1 MLLLHGWGGRSGQMS
16 PLAGALVAAGCTAVA
31 IDAPGHGRSSG
42 RVASVPLYAGAIA
55 AAIRELRVRA
65 AVGHSFG
72 GSALAFAVAD
82 GAEVGA
88 AVIIGS
94 PATPAVYVD
103 RFCDELRLS
112 PAMRG
117 RLRARLEARVGRRFE
132 ELELVRAIG
141 AARTPALVV
150 HDRAD
155 REVDFSNAEALARAW
170 PGSRLHATSGL
181 GHRRILRE
189 PAVLAD
195 VAAFVVGRLP
205 RCSCGRLAI
214 GSGHGPPHCLG
225 CALADD
231 LWARERRRGRRV
243 HAPPSGALRTG
254 S

>member
-1 MLLLHGWGGRSGQMS
+1 MRAFARLLPWIVLGFAAA
-16 PLAGALVAAGCTAVA
+16 PLAAQSPSPTPK
-31 IDAPGHGRSSG
+31 DWQQWQPQTDRS
-42 RVASVPLYAGAIA
+42 
-55 AAIRELRVRA
+55 
-65 AVGHSFG
+65 
-72 GSALAFAVAD
+72 D
-82 GAEVGA
+82 
-88 AVIIGS
+88 
-94 PATPAVYVD
+94 
-103 RFCDELRLS
+103 
-112 PAMRG
+112 
-117 RLRARLEARVGRRFE
+117 ARLEARVGRRFE
-132 ELELVRAIG
+132 ELELIRAIG

-181 GHRRILRE
+181 GHRRILRD

-195 VAAFVVGRLP
+195 VATFVVGRLP
-205 RCSCGRLAI
+205 RCSCGRLAT
-214 GSGHGPPHCLG
+214 GSGHGPPRCLG